1 MDKIKAQLIS
11 ADTLSDVQ
19 SACQMTRSMGKFDNP
34 ADIAKKEKWDMT
46 KINKMLELPH
56 SKIARFTEFKFIITG
71 ASRRFLSQIITHHIG
86 CDIMSGSIQYANLTK
101 NVIPSREMFVV
112 PYDILC
118 NHDNT
123 IKDAYIEHCK
133 QSLEMYASLV
143 SNSID
148 TDAAG
153 YVMPMCVRNNILIK
167 VNLEELIFIANQRLC
182 RRNTNE
188 TRYVVGLMV
197 EKVIEKTG
205 LLDKFFMPTCV
216 ERPCQEG
223 KYSCGCPV
231 GFDTVHELLDWD
243 FRTLRCVKK

>member
-1 MDKIKAQLIS
+1 M
-11 ADTLSDVQ
+11 
-19 SACQMTRSMGKFDNP
+19 
-34 ADIAKKEKWDMT
+34 
-46 KINKMLELPH
+46 
-56 SKIARFTEFKFIITG
+56 
-71 ASRRFLSQIITHHIG
+71 
-86 CDIMSGSIQYANLTK
+86 
-101 NVIPSREMFVV
+101 
-112 PYDILC
+112 
-118 NHDNT
+118 
-123 IKDAYIEHCK
+123 
-133 QSLEMYASLV
+133 
-143 SNSID
+143 
-148 TDAAG
+148 
-153 YVMPMCVRNNILIK
+153 
-167 VNLEELIFIANQRLC
+167 FIANQRLC